1 MLLNELGVT
10 MKIFH
15 DLLSSIALAA
25 VSLVSIN
32 MDIIDEKLREANKP
46 QTLIEA
52 YNNGGNPSKKSEPA

>member
-1 MLLNELGVT
+1 

-32 MDIIDEKLREANKP
+32 MDIIDEKLREANKS
-46 QTLIEA
+46 QTLIEV